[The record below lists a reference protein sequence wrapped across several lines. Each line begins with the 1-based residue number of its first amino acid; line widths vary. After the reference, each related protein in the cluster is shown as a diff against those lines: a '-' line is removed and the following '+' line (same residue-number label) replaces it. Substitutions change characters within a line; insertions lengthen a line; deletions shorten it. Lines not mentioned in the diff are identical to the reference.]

1 MRGIVG
7 AVTCVAPCKGQ
18 RAAGEEPVSKLA
30 GDGEQARRGA
40 ARCGGLTAREREE
53 LGEREG
59 RGRCLDKKE

>member
-1 MRGIVG
+1 M
-7 AVTCVAPCKGQ
+7 ALCKGQ

-40 ARCGGLTAREREE
+40 ARCGGLTAREREGM
-53 LGEREG
+53 GEREG